1 MRCDLIS
8 LLLTLS
14 LGVGSALAQVPDPM
28 RPPAGAL
35 TTPEASVGTAAPV
48 ASGVQTVILRS
59 AGKDNTFRALQFGGE
74 NGGWHEFGV
83 HPELPHAPGN
93 KVGILGAKV
102 EDQNFLM
109 HGRRDLFSSRALS
122 QEHRGSDLASLLVL
136 PLQKG
141 MAQRHEVR
149 AAWVCA

>member
-59 AGKDNTFRALQFGGE
+59 AGKSAAVINGQYVEVGDKLGDKRVLKISESEVVLTGGAGRE
-74 NGGWHEFGV
+74 VIRLTPSAE
-83 HPELPHAPGN
+83 
-93 KVGILGAKV
+93 KVPTRKTAVIK
-102 EDQNFLM
+102 
-109 HGRRDLFSSRALS
+109 RRPTKTTD
-122 QEHRGSDLASLLVL
+122 
-136 PLQKG
+136 K
-141 MAQRHEVR
+141 
-149 AAWVCA
+149 